1 MYAHE
6 DLARLDRWLGS
17 ICKHSNHR
25 VWLPKRRS
33 YCCLHHVDDAFKSL
47 LVSPVSDP
55 QGAATTMCAEPIK
68 ERFPTGYL
76 KPGRG
81 SRGSKHILLAKRGAI
96 YDQKRASV
104 LVRCSVCGGL
114 DRRLQI
120 GGVYVREV

>member
-1 MYAHE
+1 
-6 DLARLDRWLGS
+6 
-17 ICKHSNHR
+17 
-25 VWLPKRRS
+25 
-33 YCCLHHVDDAFKSL
+33 
-47 LVSPVSDP
+47 
-55 QGAATTMCAEPIK
+55 MCAEPIK